1 MKTFIKTITTSAVL
15 LLVTGCASTD
25 KNAPINDD
33 YSTSF
38 RWSEYDSTALNLLRS
53 ADMDTKYDDV
63 NSKEDISDIR
73 DRNSTAGNILGN
85 ALNFSAFG
93 VGGLLYSVGQND
105 DDLDPKFGGVTY
117 VTYVPVHTDDLSLQE
132 QLSVREK
139 AITNLTTTLLKSGSD
154 VSKFVPTRTKSIYKT
169 DISGEIC
176 DVTRPAH
183 FDSRFPACILGIL
196 VSIRKVIKTEKYPTY
211 IKDKVS
217 APYLASVSIV
227 IGNSLMGVA
236 MTKNI
241 QGNDFIAFPDLF
253 DSNSEKIMTNVPVVV
268 QNNKIHSFF
277 TPSHNVT
284 PYNSGDAYLVNYFKE
299 EKRIFKMPIL
309 TNDEPS
315 VMTEVPVNK

>member
-1 MKTFIKTITTSAVL
+1 
-15 LLVTGCASTD
+15 
-25 KNAPINDD
+25 
-33 YSTSF
+33 
-38 RWSEYDSTALNLLRS
+38 
-53 ADMDTKYDDV
+53 MDTKYDDV

-73 DRNSTAGNILGN
+73 DRNSTADNIFGN

-93 VGGLLYSVGQND
+93 IGGLLYSVGQND

-241 QGNDFIAFPDLF
+241 QGNDFIAFPDLS